1 MRANP
6 VAFKH
11 PLHVKPNEGAIM
23 SNDVS
28 LSDAIINGLR
38 QDPRIPDA
46 TDIAVDVDDGVV
58 TLRGTVGSFAQRRA
72 AADDASKLEAAYEVE
87 NQLKVDLRDGEDRR
101 EDDAI
106 RGAALQNL
114 IWDVQIPSDSV
125 NVKVRDGD
133 VTLTGDVDYQY
144 QSDAAYDDVSRLK
157 GVLNVTNEITVS
169 GS

>member
-1 MRANP
+1 
-6 VAFKH
+6 
-11 PLHVKPNEGAIM
+11 M
-23 SNDVS
+23 SNDLS

-46 TDIAVDVDDGVV
+46 TDIAVDVENGVV

-72 AADDASKLEAAYEVE
+72 ADDDASKFEGAYEVE
-87 NQLKVDLRDGEDRR
+87 NQLRVDLRDGEDRR

-114 IWDVQIPSDSV
+114 IWDVEIPSDSV
-125 NVKVRDGD
+125 NVKVHDGD
-133 VTLTGDVDYQY
+133 VTLTGNVDYQY
-144 QSDAAYDDVSRLK
+144 QSDAAYDVVSRLK
-157 GVLNVTNEITVS
+157 GVLDVTNEITVN